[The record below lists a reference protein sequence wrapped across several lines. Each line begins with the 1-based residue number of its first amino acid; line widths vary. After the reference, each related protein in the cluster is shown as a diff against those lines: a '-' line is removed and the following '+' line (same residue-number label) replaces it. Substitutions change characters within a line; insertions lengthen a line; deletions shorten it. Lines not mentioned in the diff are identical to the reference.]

1 MAQPPPQVLNLIQ
14 RFEQNRDAYHS
25 PQYNETQVRREF
37 LDPFFKA
44 LGWDMDNE
52 QGYAEAYK
60 DVIHEDA
67 IKVGEAT
74 KAPDYC
80 FRIGGTRKFF
90 LEAKRPSVD
99 IKNDVSPAFQLRRY
113 AWTTKL
119 PLSIL
124 SDFEEFAV
132 YDCRFKPDHKH
143 TAGIGRILY
152 IPYTEYAQRWDEI
165 AGVFSRDAVL
175 KGSFDKFAASTKA
188 KGTAEVDDEFL
199 KTIET
204 WRSELARN
212 LALRN
217 PKLSQRELNFA
228 VQRTI
233 DRIIFLR
240 MCEDRG
246 IEDPDRLRALT
257 NGDRI
262 YPRLAQLF
270 EEADTR
276 YNSGLFHFK
285 PEKDRHEAP
294 DELTLAL
301 DIDDRL
307 LRDIIKDL
315 YYPESP
321 YVFAQLPTEVLGQV
335 YEQFLGKVIRLTEG
349 HRAVVEE
356 KPEVKKTGGVYYTP
370 TYVVDYIV
378 QTTVG
383 QLLDA
388 CSRRRESAHSSEQ
401 SDQRGLTSAA
411 TEPVDARA
419 ASQILRRVAKLR
431 ILDPACGSGSFLIGA
446 YEYLLK
452 WHRDFYTKDNP
463 EKWAKGAKPVLIQV
477 GPGKWK
483 LTIAERKRIL
493 LDNIFGVDIDPQA
506 VETTKLS
513 LLLKVLE
520 GETQQ
525 TLQPVLRLFHE
536 RALPDLGDNIKCG
549 NSLIG
554 PDFYQQQQMPL
565 LDEEERYRANVFDW
579 QAEFPQVF
587 RRKAAPA
594 ELRETPAAPLDY
606 TVPGVPLHGSY
617 AKKKSKPAKVIPP
630 IPPPESEWEGGFDA
644 VIGNPPYVRQES
656 LSDSKAYFQTH
667 YEAFDGVADLFAY
680 FMEKA
685 VKLLAPGGRF
695 SYIVSSSFLRTTYA
709 EPLRRVLKR
718 KAAVLRIV
726 DFGGLPVF
734 ANAKDTYVCIPL
746 FAKQPQP
753 YRVEVSR
760 VDSLETRDLSRH
772 VAAHHFTIPHDRLSA
787 EAWAL
792 KSDEEAAVFA
802 KVMQAGKPLGDYA
815 ERKFFRGVTSGLN
828 EAFVI
833 NTEIKRRLIA
843 EDRSSAELIHPVL
856 GGEDVRRYMHHDN
869 GLWLIFTRRGID
881 IDKYPAVRAHLAQWR
896 EDLTPKKDKGAK
908 HGRKPGRYQWYEI
921 QDDVAYYPVFDGP
934 KIVFP
939 DICKGPRFTLDKDG
953 HYLANTAYCLGT
965 GDLYLLGILN
975 SRLFWFAISNISIP
989 FGIRAGKYR
998 YRLIY
1003 QYMEKVPI
1011 RPINPGSAADK
1022 TRHDQIAQLAEQ
1034 MLTLHQRQSAAKTP
1048 QEKTALERQ
1057 IAATDTQ
1064 LDKLVYALYGLTDAE
1079 INIVEGGA
1087 TT

>member
-1 MAQPPPQVLNLIQ
+1 MPFLMAQPPPQVLELIQ
-14 RFEQNRDAYHS
+14 RFDRNHEAYRS
-25 PQYNETQVRREF
+25 PHYNETQLRREF
-37 LDPFFKA
+37 LDPLFKA
-44 LGWDMDNE
+44 LGWDIDNQ

-60 DVIHEDA
+60 DVVHEDA

-113 AWTTKL
+113 AWTVKL
-119 PLSIL
+119 SLSVL

-132 YDCRFKPDHKH
+132 YDCRFKPDHQH
-143 TAGIGRILY
+143 SAAIGRVLY
-152 IPYTEYAQRWDEI
+152 IPYTEYARRWDEI
-165 AGVFSRDAVL
+165 AGVFSREAVL
-175 KGSFDKFAASTKA
+175 MGSFDKFAESI
-188 KGTAEVDDEFL
+188 KGKRGTGDVDDEFL

-204 WRSELARN
+204 WRADLARN

-228 VQRTI
+228 VQRII

-240 MCEDRG
+240 ICEGRG
-246 IEDPDRLRALT
+246 IEDYGRLRALI

-262 YPRLAQLF
+262 YPRLCQLF

-285 PEKDRHEAP
+285 AEQGRHESP

-301 DIDDRL
+301 DVDDKL
-307 LRDIIKDL
+307 LHDIIKGI

-321 YVFAQLPTEVLGQV
+321 YVFSALPADILGQV

-356 KPEVKKTGGVYYTP
+356 KPEVKKAGGVYYTP

-378 QTTVG
+378 QNTVG
-383 QLLDA
+383 HLLEGKTPKQA
-388 CSRRRESAHSSEQ
+388 
-401 SDQRGLTSAA
+401 
-411 TEPVDARA
+411 
-419 ASQILRRVAKLR
+419 AKLK
-431 ILDPACGSGSFLIGA
+431 ILDPACGSGSFLLGA

-452 WHRDFYTKDNP
+452 WHHDFYTKHDAA
-463 EKWAKGAKPVLIQV
+463 KWAKGPKPVLVQV
-477 GPGKWK
+477 GPGNWK

-493 LDNIFGVDIDPQA
+493 LDNIFGVDIDSQA

-525 TLQPVLRLFHE
+525 SLQPVLRLFHE

-549 NSLIG
+549 NSLVG

-565 LDEEERYRANVFDW
+565 LDDEERYRINVFDW
-579 QAEFPQVF
+579 HAEFPQIF
-587 RRKAAPA
+587 KA
-594 ELRETPAAPLDY
+594 
-606 TVPGVPLHGSY
+606 
-617 AKKKSKPAKVIPP
+617 
-630 IPPPESEWEGGFDA
+630 GGFDA
-644 VIGNPPYVRQES
+644 IIGNPPYVRQES
-656 LSDSKAYFQTH
+656 LSDFKAYFETH

-680 FMEKA
+680 FMERA
-685 VKLLAPGGRF
+685 AKLLSPGGRF

-709 EPLRRVLKR
+709 EPLRRILK
-718 KAAVLRIV
+718 KNAAILRIL

-746 FAKQPQP
+746 LAKTPQP
-753 YRVEVSR
+753 NRVEVSR
-760 VDSLETRDLSRH
+760 VDSLDIRDLGRH
-772 VAAHHFTIPHDRLSA
+772 VAAHNFTIPHDRLSP
-787 EAWAL
+787 EVWAL
-792 KSDEEAAVFA
+792 KSDKEAAVFA
-802 KVMQAGKPLGDYA
+802 KVMQAGIPLGQYV
-815 ERKFFRGVTSGLN
+815 EKRFFRGVTTGLN
-828 EAFVI
+828 EAFII
-833 NTEIKRRLIA
+833 NTETKQKLIS
-843 EDRSSAELIHPVL
+843 EDRRSAELIHPLL
-856 GGEDVRRYMHHDN
+856 GGEDVRRYICHDT
-869 GLWLIFTRRGID
+869 GLWLIFTRRGVNID
-881 IDKYPAVRAHLAQWR
+881 HYPAIREHLARWKG
-896 EDLTPKKDKGAK
+896 DLTPKREKGAK
-908 HGRKPGRYQWYEI
+908 HGRKPGRYEWYEI
-921 QDDVAYYPVFDGP
+921 QDDVAYFPVFDGP
-934 KIVFP
+934 KIIFP
-939 DICKGPRFTLDKDG
+939 DICKGPRFHLDTDG
-953 HYLANTAYCLGT
+953 HYLANTAYCLGG
-965 GDLYLLGILN
+965 GDPYLLGILN

-1011 RPINPGSAADK
+1011 RQINAADP
-1022 TRHDQIAQLAEQ
+1022 TDTSRRDQVAKLAEQ
-1034 MLTLHQRQSAAKTP
+1034 MLDLHQRLSAAAKTP
-1048 QEKTALERQ
+1048 QERTALERQ
-1057 IAATDTQ
+1057 ITAIDSQ
-1064 LDKLVYALYGLTDAE
+1064 LDRLVYALYGLTEEE
-1079 INIVEGGA
+1079 IKIVEEA
-1087 TT
+1087 TK